1 MTWLRELKV
10 GNTVIFL
17 TLNKLRL
24 PFQVQA
30 YRPPLATIDSM
41 TKITFAIDELKVG
54 DEIVMYL
61 LNSELHFDYEDSDD
75 SSYQMICRQ
84 SSSNQYIGAVAAVPN
99 PMRQASRIQRPNGG
113 QGLVLDLLTA
123 LQPQDDLCFGIL
135 TEEAEDD
142 DDDAEE
148 VWDDMAEAGNP
159 AVWDDTTF
167 LPSEI
172 RTVPWPENGEITI
185 DDTDLDASS
194 LGTPTLPIRKVNSV
208 VKRGDS
214 LSLYGKTGVP
224 HVRYFEWQSWK
235 HHKGD
240 GPKY

>member
-1 MTWLRELKV
+1 MAWLRELKV

-167 LPSEI
+167 LPSDI

-185 DDTDLDASS
+185 DDTDLDAAS
-194 LGTPTLPIRKVNSV
+194 LIIPTQLIRKADPV

-214 LSLYGKTGVP
+214 LSLYGKRQGG
-224 HVRYFEWQSWK
+224 HLRYFEWQSRK
-235 HHKGD
+235 HDLGD
-240 GPKY
+240 DQRF